1 VVGVVAAVAPVALV
15 DAVSLLVLPL
25 LADALSVAEADL
37 TLLALEAWLDADAS
51 VAEADLLALW
61 EADADAPS
69 VQFLVELDWCAALLL
84 SFELCDDV
92 LLAVLVSDS
101 VSVWFAEWL
110 NEAFRLEES
119 EWLLV
124 TSEAAV
130 TSS

>member
-1 VVGVVAAVAPVALV
+1 
-15 DAVSLLVLPL
+15 
-25 LADALSVAEADL
+25 
-37 TLLALEAWLDADAS
+37 
-51 VAEADLLALW
+51 
-61 EADADAPS
+61 
-69 VQFLVELDWCAALLL
+69 LL
-84 SFELCDDV
+84 SLELCDDV

>member
-25 LADALSVAEADL
+25 LADALSVAEADF
-37 TLLALEAWLDADAS
+37 TLLALEALLDEDAS
-51 VAEADLLALW
+51 VAEADLLALLDA
-61 EADADAPS
+61 EADAAA
-69 VQFLVELDWCAALLL
+69 VQLLLELDWCAAFLL

-110 NEAFRLEES
+110 NEAFRLEEL